1 MDRASDA
8 GHVLTMR
15 MWPLVLFCTSSSCVV
30 DHPAPAHGAEDAP
43 EGEGEDAVDGAGE
56 GSGFE
61 GDGDV
66 DEPGVPDDPADP
78 DDASGD
84 GPDDVPD
91 DVPDEVGDGPADD
104 LCGEAVDIGD
114 WSGCSLD
121 ANGDQRCV
129 LSHGGRERAFIV
141 HVPENLQT
149 PASVVLSFHGL
160 RTTASLQR
168 WVSHMNDNSDAGG
181 FVVVYPEGIGMS
193 WNAGACCGEATSS
206 NLDDVGFSVAVVDWL
221 GEHLCI
227 ARDRVFATGLSNGG
241 HMAYK
246 LACDRADVFAAVA
259 SVAGVV
265 ATACAPTRPVPVLHF
280 HGTADSIVNYDV
292 GISGV
297 GAEETVARWRER
309 NGCSATST
317 VTFEQGDVTC
327 RAFDGCRDNATVEL
341 CSVQGGGHQWPGGST
356 IPLLGTNT
364 NDVVASDRIAA
375 FFAAHPMP

>member
-1 MDRASDA
+1 MLPSRWRTDRASDA
-8 GHVLTMR
+8 RHVLTTR
-15 MWPLVLFCTSSSCVV
+15 MWPLVLCCISSSCVV

-43 EGEGEDAVDGAGE
+43 EGEGEDAVDGEGE

-168 WVSHMNDNSDAGG
+168 RVSHMNDNSDAGG

-206 NLDDVGFSVAVVDWL
+206 NLDDGGFSVAV
-221 GEHLCI
+221 EI
-227 ARDRVFATGLSNGG
+227 SPR
-241 HMAYK
+241 
-246 LACDRADVFAAVA
+246 LASLRRRCADVFAPSGPDSAYRLHRRARCGEGSPLAPRVGGLPPTA
-259 SVAGVV
+259 S
-265 ATACAPTRPVPVLHF
+265 L
-280 HGTADSIVNYDV
+280 SK
-292 GISGV
+292 
-297 GAEETVARWRER
+297 
-309 NGCSATST
+309 SAALRGLRGLPS
-317 VTFEQGDVTC
+317 
-327 RAFDGCRDNATVEL
+327 
-341 CSVQGGGHQWPGGST
+341 
-356 IPLLGTNT
+356 
-364 NDVVASDRIAA
+364 
-375 FFAAHPMP
+375 